1 MRTSSQKSHFR
12 YNFQQGVLMKK
23 SLFLFVLAICATSNA
38 MPTCNGVEY
47 NPLTHFC
54 GTDSKT
60 YAKCGGN
67 EYNSSTHFCNTKDSK
82 VYEKCNN
89 NIYDPVV
96 SGCCNKNPLY
106 NPEKQFCAADN
117 RVYQKCGGSEY
128 NPSTHFCNTTDNKVY
143 ERCSNK
149 TYNPATQFCNSNV
162 YGKCNSSSY
171 DPTKQGCCN
180 SVLYDISRQ
189 NCINGKFEDKCIY
202 KCGNNN
208 YDPSTQF
215 CYNNS
220 KAGNKCG
227 NRAEEYDPDIYEC
240 RPTSNPNGI
249 YLKKD
254 VDYGGKR
261 YAAVLINGATWMAEN
276 LNYNVT
282 GSKCYAEGLSYVSA
296 DSVAKNCAKYGRLYD
311 WSTAMSLPS
320 TCNNGPSCASQV
332 AAKHQGICPSGW
344 HIPNDAE
351 WTALTDSV
359 GGAPTAG
366 TKLKATSGWGNYD
379 GKSGSGTDIYGF
391 AALPG
396 GQIAVGDSHGIGLCG
411 YWWSATDY
419 DVSIVDSRLIRYSSE
434 EVLKYDF
441 YKFVLFS
448 VRCLQD

>member
-1 MRTSSQKSHFR
+1 
-12 YNFQQGVLMKK
+12 MKK

-276 LNYNVT
+276 LNYKINASSGWDV
-282 GSKCYAEGLSYVSA
+282 CYKEEFPY
-296 DSVAKNCAKYGRLYD
+296 CEKYGRLYD
-311 WSTAMSLPS
+311 WAAAMGLPFK
-320 TCNNGPSCASQV
+320 CNNVYSKDDKDCNI
-332 AAKHQGICPSGW
+332 KTYQGICPSGW
-344 HIPNDAE
+344 RIPTSADWDMLYRYVDNVKGGKGKIS
-351 WTALTDSV
+351 TNTGTYDSQ
-359 GGAPTAG
+359 TAG
-366 TKLKATSGWGNYD
+366 KYLKAAESNGEDTFGFSARLGGGGFPTNMYFYYAGNSG
-379 GKSGSGTDIYGF
+379 F
-391 AALPG
+391 
-396 GQIAVGDSHGIGLCG
+396 
-411 YWWSATDY
+411 WWSASENTSGGGGKHAY
-419 DVSIVDSRLIRYSSE
+419 NQFMSSSDNSALGGLTHE
-434 EVLKYDF
+434 NGLKQN
-441 YKFVLFS
+441 LLS
-448 VRCLQD
+448 VRCIKD